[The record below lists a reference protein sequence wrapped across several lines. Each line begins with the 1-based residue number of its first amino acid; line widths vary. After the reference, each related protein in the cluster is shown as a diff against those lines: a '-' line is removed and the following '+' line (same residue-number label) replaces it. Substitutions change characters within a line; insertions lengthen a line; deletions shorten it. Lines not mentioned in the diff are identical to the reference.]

1 MPLLDDVEAALAT
14 LPCQKLND
22 LVQVLRKINSE
33 TPSPEQTKEILKWLD
48 CVSQHL
54 EQAKMT
60 YMAGAPPSTETM
72 EMDKQRWGNLTTLL
86 NKFPIIW
93 IVVNDGKVVNVM
105 FATLDTR
112 DTWSLFHDHFTLTN
126 SPPMS
131 HPQYS
136 KGQWVL
142 YDFQNHVQNPDM
154 LLNYV
159 PVEYA
164 GHKLLV
170 HVEERA
176 DWK

>member
-1 MPLLDDVEAALAT
+1 MPLLDDVEAALAA
-14 LPCQKLND
+14 LPCQKLKD
-22 LVQVLRKINSE
+22 LVQVLRKIYSK
-33 TPSPEQTKEILKWLD
+33 TPYPEQTTEIFKWLD

-60 YMAGAPPSTETM
+60 YMTGAPPSTEIM

-105 FATLDTR
+105 FATLDMR

-126 SPPMS
+126 SPPLS
-131 HPQYS
+131 SPLYS

-142 YDFQNHVQNPDM
+142 YNMQNHVENPKM
-154 LLNYV
+154 LHNYV

-164 GHKLLV
+164 GHELLV
-170 HVEERA
+170 LIEERA
-176 DWK
+176 EWR